1 MAHKYEREE
10 SWEGGQPNGRGEI
23 EPSDYREWYTPERE
37 SHRRK
42 VITFTGPWEPIEEKE
57 QRP

>member
-1 MAHKYEREE
+1 MAHKFEREE

-42 VITFTGPWEPIEEKE
+42 VITFTGEWEPIEEKE
-57 QRP
+57 Q